1 MLPIRQG
8 CGYMLSIGLKLPWC
22 GLNMKVY
29 NLESKLENYAGCH
42 HLLSIVYNKLGRGD
56 DLFYFFFF
64 PSMHACY

>member
-1 MLPIRQG
+1 
-8 CGYMLSIGLKLPWC
+8 
-22 GLNMKVY
+22 MKVY